1 MRSFYK
7 KLTKFSFILLFALL
21 IGFSFNK
28 QTFAAVTT
36 DPIQFYNT
44 YGGGQL
50 RFMENSFW
58 FCQKGHSD
66 RGSFPRYDIIGHE
79 VIVNYNNANYI
90 LYAPVTPTGVTGRAP
105 NSITEVHASSLEVY
119 ESGKWYMYD
128 LWEIKLLDLF
138 GALRQ
143 KYPNIDFAPLY
154 RGEASFKIR
163 LNSFIHMRSSNVPLA
178 TLSVHGGLTN
188 NTPSHPVYNKYNTLE
203 QFANYLGY
211 SQSYLRQEWD
221 ELFNL
226 GANIPGVQSKPLP
239 DLSTTE
245 IYVPDNDVDIYDYI
259 HQPNKQLTYLK
270 TGENLRLRFDARLSF
285 AVPGYGMNAL
295 FWDALDFYKN
305 HSGTLAMHSTLS
317 TPSTDT
323 NFFYRGGS
331 FANNLSKTYTTN
343 LTRHSPTLVTGNLNL
358 RFDTEETYHLYPRVM
373 TFFDDNYRTSDFQ
386 PRFDYN
392 KYCDETKRMT
402 VITDG
407 TAPGY
412 NSFEVMNPTNNSFDV
427 VIKGVSDNASGIK
440 EIVIG
445 VTANGIQHKYP
456 AVDQGNGNW
465 KVTIP
470 TKDFNDFKGEY
481 ELEFNSKDNVSNS
494 KQEDLGKYTFG
505 NGLTTTLV
513 IKDHEYLAPDGTHW
527 VQNNNPFSAHI
538 TADAAFLQTNCHI
551 GLIAQ
556 TSYRMDANGGYSTYT
571 PADLLIPNGMKDGQT
586 SYTVQKGGL
595 TPAGN
600 DPLPSHKIDSKT
612 SYIKRNTSKNFYG
625 YVEQHFT
632 EDLDMEYNAL
642 IRVQDNTGKI
652 IEDTGYKNHKI
663 KVKSDG
669 DAPTGS
675 NINSNYTVS
684 NDTVSLKIGT
694 LTDTRSGVDDKT
706 VHALI
711 YPKGDSSN
719 AVKVPLTKGNSGFS
733 AIVSLDSIKFESF
746 GDIVVDY
753 IAGDNVGNVGKV
765 GTTTFTRTEPKP
777 VSNSVVIKDYEYQ
790 DPNTGIKWVQVG
802 NEFSIE
808 QIGSGVPSKPSSL
821 HVYLHSQDYTKHH
834 ASLKSTK
841 KDNGIELNHNNGFT
855 KVREFTMNNYTSLTN
870 GVISNYYLTASS
882 ALNNNIYRLKH
893 QAKFKTDIKE
903 YASANNESSEY
914 LGIDA
919 VGPSIDYD
927 KTGRNEITVTVKD
940 NESGLNKIIVNL
952 SDGTKNEINLNG
964 NTQTVVIDL
973 GNSNATTV
981 IVKDNVGNSTSVSFK
996 DIATRVESS
1005 IITQSVLTNGR
1016 KKLKVT
1022 VNAKVVNPVPKKTM
1036 TLRIKGIGDGVPAN
1050 ANGVVKDLYVSD
1062 SSPVKYE
1069 FYVDDVYNTPN
1080 GPALSY
1086 NGATVDTGVDIGTL
1100 NDITKNYTFTL
1111 ESRYEL
1117 IENSWKS
1124 ENRTVGNFASGF
1136 DNFKYTLNRLSDTKF
1151 NPLSKPVEVAKNIK
1165 VKNNFVPTKYLPTG
1179 DYRITVTMYD
1189 YNGNP
1194 SGKSTLDFRHIQ
1206 PAIYGQLDLNVTA
1219 VKDVDWKLADYPFDY
1234 KNDPSKFPLGS
1245 SFRFNNKPI
1254 KLGYTL
1260 NFNIALVDNI
1270 PIKNYEI
1277 KYDIYGKD
1285 ASGNRVNLNLT
1296 LDGKDLSYYDNNE
1309 STNYLSQTDGF
1320 TIKNNKVYVKHYL
1333 PASMKATTLDG
1344 NPYTGEIFV
1353 DAEFAAHIDPAF
1365 SVGQL
1370 SGSYN
1375 LYSVVTSETALDDL
1389 ELDKQR

>member
-1 MRSFYK
+1 MKGFYK
-7 KLTKFSFILLFALL
+7 IIFIACFAILSTFFISDDVTHAAWNNNAYDFYHNTSGVRDDNGIPLGADKLL
-21 IGFSFNK
+21 IKDGSLWYCQRGK
-28 QTFAAVTT
+28 TSTA
-36 DPIQFYNT
+36 P
-44 YGGGQL
+44 L
-50 RFMENSFW
+50 RY
-58 FCQKGHSD
+58 
-66 RGSFPRYDIIGHE
+66 RIIGHR
-79 VIVNYNNANYI
+79 ITYRS
-90 LYAPVTPTGVTGRAP
+90 G
-105 NSITEVHASSLEVY
+105 NSTYTIHSPLNDGITRVVDSNKY
-119 ESGKWYMYD
+119 WDGGIQYTYD
-128 LWEIKLLDLF
+128 LWEIKYTDVYNEF
-138 GALRQ
+138 
-143 KYPNIDFAPLY
+143 
-154 RGEASFKIR
+154 IR
-163 LNSFIHMRSSNVPLA
+163 
-178 TLSVHGGLTN
+178 VHGAIDAFSPLVNNKSSVQLTADTYVTTLRDGVNLGGSVDRSGSMSGVVFYQQSDYRRFLSTGLN
-188 NTPSHPVYNKYNTLE
+188 ISL
-203 QFANYLGY
+203 
-211 SQSYLRQEWD
+211 QEWN
-221 ELFNL
+221 EMYNISC
-226 GANIPGVQSKPLP
+226 NIPAGRKTPALTTSEVYVSSPRNSEEVY
-239 DLSTTE
+239 STNGNFADKV
-245 IYVPDNDVDIYDYI
+245 YV
-259 HQPNKQLTYLK
+259 K
-270 TGENLRLRFDARLSF
+270 TGKDMTIRYDARLS
-285 AVPGYGMNAL
+285 Y
-295 FWDALDFYKN
+295 ALDFYGM
-305 HSGTLAMHSTLS
+305 HATFWDTTDFYGDASGTLAMDSKSNDWTIS
-317 TPSTDT
+317 FT
-323 NFFYRGGS
+323 NNKWYAQLNGS
-331 FANNLSKTYTTN
+331 FRDKISPNFKTN
-343 LTRHSPTLVTGNLNL
+343 VKRHSRTLVTTDLTFN
-358 RFDTEETYHLYPRVM
+358 FPTEETYNFYPRVM
-373 TFFDDNYRTSDFQ
+373 TFYANRYDESNYQ
-386 PRFDYN
+386 PRMDFNPYHDSS
-392 KYCDETKRMT
+392 KRLT
-402 VITDG
+402 VVSDG

-412 NSFEVMNPTNNSFDV
+412 NSFEVMNPTSNGFDV

-465 KVTIP
+465 KVTVP

-481 ELEFNSKDNVSNS
+481 KLEFNSKDNVSNS

-513 IKDHEYLAPDGTHW
+513 IKDHEYLAPDGTYW

-538 TADAAFLQTNCHI
+538 TADATFLQNNCRI

-571 PADLLIPNGMKDGQT
+571 PADLIIPNGMKDGQT

-632 EDLDMEYNAL
+632 EDLDTEYNAL
-642 IRVQDNTGKI
+642 IRVVDNTGKI

-711 YPKGDSSN
+711 YPKGDSSK
-719 AVKVPLTKGNSGFS
+719 AIKVSLTKGSSGYSTLVDLNSLKVQS
-733 AIVSLDSIKFESF
+733 Y
-746 GDIVVDY
+746 GDMVVEY
-753 IAGDNVGNVGKV
+753 YATDNVGNKGKV
-765 GTTTFTRTEPKP
+765 GSTTFTRTEPKP
-777 VSNSVVIKDYEYQ
+777 VSNSIEIKDYEYK

-855 KVREFTMNNYTSLTN
+855 KVREFTMNNYTGLTN

-903 YASANNESSEY
+903 YASANNESFEY

-919 VGPSIDYD
+919 VGPSIDYE
-927 KTGRNEITVTVKD
+927 KTGRTEITVTVKD

-952 SDGTKNEINLNG
+952 SDGTKKEINLNG
-964 NTQTVVIDL
+964 NNQTVTIDL
-973 GNSNATTV
+973 GKSDASTI
-981 IVKDNVGNSTSVSFK
+981 IVTDNVGNSNRVSINN
-996 DIATRVESS
+996 IATRVESS
-1005 IITQSVLTNGR
+1005 IITQSVLTGGR
-1016 KKLKVT
+1016 RKLKVT

-1050 ANGVVKDLYVSD
+1050 ADGVVKDLYVSD
-1062 SSPVKYE
+1062 SNPVKYE
-1069 FYVDDVYNTPN
+1069 FYVDDIYNTPN
-1080 GPALSY
+1080 GPSLSY
-1086 NGATVDTGVDIGTL
+1086 STSETDAGITVGSLSDI
-1100 NDITKNYTFTL
+1100 NKNYTFTL

-1124 ENRTVGNFASGF
+1124 ENKTSGTFASGF

-1179 DYRITVTMYD
+1179 DYRIVVTMYD

-1194 SGKSTLDFRHIQ
+1194 SGKTTLEFRHTQ
-1206 PAIYGQLDLNVTA
+1206 PEMYGQLDLDVTA
-1219 VKDVDWKLADYPFDY
+1219 VKDVDWKSANYPFNY
-1234 KNDPSKFPLGS
+1234 KTDSSKFPLGS
-1245 SFRFNNKPI
+1245 SFRFNNNPI

-1260 NFNIALVDNI
+1260 NFNISLLDNI
-1270 PIKNYEI
+1270 PITRYEI
-1277 KYDIYGKD
+1277 KYDVYGKD
-1285 ASGNRVNLNLT
+1285 DLGNRVDLKLT

-1309 STNYLSQTDGF
+1309 STNYLSQTEGF
-1320 TIKNNKVYVKHYL
+1320 TVKNNKLYVKHYL
-1333 PASMKATTLDG
+1333 PASLEVSKTNGSAYSG
-1344 NPYTGEIFV
+1344 QIYV
-1353 DAEFAAHIDPAF
+1353 DADFAAHIDPSF
-1365 SVGQL
+1365 GVGQL
-1370 SGSYN
+1370 SGNYN